1 MTNLSTIHTIREVST
16 VIEGN
21 EITGWLLGNYLG
33 NYSNKIFKN
42 IKEKI

>member
-21 EITGWLLGNYLG
+21 EISGWLLGYYLG
-33 NYSNKIFKN
+33 YYSKN
-42 IKEKI
+42 IFF